1 MKKGFW
7 GYRAQDVDD
16 AMDLLESQNATLT
29 KRNLHLEA
37 ELQELRT
44 KLAELEA
51 GDAQETEAQ
60 EAVQKLQ
67 GQMSSLELEKKSWR
81 ERAEVA
87 EAQLTMLEARQND
100 LERVSA
106 ICREAYADMSAAK
119 QHTREKMEESV
130 EMFMR
135 QWEAAQQEMQELFG
149 EIGGLRE
156 NVREAFIA
164 AADDILTRFDELS
177 AESQGLQEKWR
188 GMDAARTD
196 ILRQFDA
203 VLDTLR
209 DEVEPEQVEA
219 AAESAAQE
227 AERPAILRAIS
238 ERNRQA
244 ERQPMVTALR
254 DVQEEAVEEA
264 PVIPGTIGISV
275 GISPRS
281 VINK

>member
-16 AMDLLESQNATLT
+16 AMDLLESQNASLT

-44 KLAELEA
+44 KLEA
-51 GDAQETEAQ
+51 GDAPETEAQ
-60 EAVQKLQ
+60 AATQKLQ
-67 GQMSSLELEKKSWR
+67 ERMSSLELEKKEWQ
-81 ERAEVA
+81 ERAEAA
-87 EAQLTMLEARQND
+87 EAKLTMLEARQND

-135 QWEAAQQEMQELFG
+135 QWEAAQREMQELFG

-156 NVREAFIA
+156 NVREAFIT
-164 AADDILTRFDELS
+164 AADGILTRFDALS
-177 AESQGLQEKWR
+177 AESQDLQEKW
-188 GMDAARTD
+188 GSMDTARVD

-209 DEVEPEQVEA
+209 DKAEPKQAET
-219 AAESAAQE
+219 AAEPVAE
-227 AERPAILRAIS
+227 EEERPAILQAIS

-244 ERQPMVTALR
+244 EHRPIVTSLR
-254 DVQEEAVEEA
+254 DVQEEAAEKA
-264 PVIPGTIGISV
+264 TAIPGTIGISV
-275 GISPRS
+275 GINPKN